1 MKEFKQ
7 YIIPLFLTIITLC
20 EILVTKDL
28 IGSVFLWLG
37 YGAGK
42 ILLD

>member
-7 YIIPLFLTIITLC
+7 YIIPALLTTISLY
-20 EILVTKDL
+20 EIFTTKSL
-28 IGSVFLWLG
+28 GGSIVLWLG

-42 ILLD
+42 IILD